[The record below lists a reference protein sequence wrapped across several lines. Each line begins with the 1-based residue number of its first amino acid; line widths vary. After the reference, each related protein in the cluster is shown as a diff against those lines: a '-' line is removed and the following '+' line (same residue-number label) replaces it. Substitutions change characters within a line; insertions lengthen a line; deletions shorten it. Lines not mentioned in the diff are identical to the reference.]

1 MTELKIILYKQIGI
15 GFLARQ
21 DIQILNFKYHI
32 SLSSRIKIYSQYILE
47 KSK

>member
-21 DIQILNFKYHI
+21 DIQIFILNTT
-32 SLSSRIKIYSQYILE
+32 
-47 KSK
+47 